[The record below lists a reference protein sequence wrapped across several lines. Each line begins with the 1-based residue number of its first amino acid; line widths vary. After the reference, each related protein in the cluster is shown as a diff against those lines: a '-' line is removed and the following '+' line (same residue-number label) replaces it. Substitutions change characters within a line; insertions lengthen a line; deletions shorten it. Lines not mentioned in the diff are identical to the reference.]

1 MGFYWWGSGGIVR
14 GRGTGKD
21 HLKLE
26 GVIKEQ
32 KLPHMTV
39 FTFQQWKED
48 FPPLGGEGEGL

>member
-1 MGFYWWGSGGIVR
+1 M
-14 GRGTGKD
+14 GKD
-21 HLKLE
+21 HLKPE

-39 FTFQQWKED
+39 FTFQQQRD